1 MGWNLPDNV
10 CQAQLDEYW
19 EEHEMDANDII
30 ISINQGIESLE
41 KRLDR
46 ERDRAI
52 GLLNDGL
59 LDAALTAVVNAQAAK
74 AAIDELTFQLDE
86 IEVSRG

>member
-10 CQAQLDEYW
+10 CQAQLDKYW

-41 KRLDR
+41 RRLDR

>member
-10 CQAQLDEYW
+10 CQAQLDKYW